1 MLLQSIHPRYLDIK
15 PIQESSPIIMESRWK
30 MAQYLKGVSTM
41 GGRVFDMLNILLSYG
56 FFFQKVEVNLAPS
69 YENDPSSPK
78 MVEVTGG

>member
-1 MLLQSIHPRYLDIK
+1 
-15 PIQESSPIIMESRWK
+15 

>member
-1 MLLQSIHPRYLDIK
+1 
-15 PIQESSPIIMESRWK
+15 

-41 GGRVFDMLNILLSYG
+41 GGRVFHMLNILLSYV
-56 FFFQKVEVNLAPS
+56 FFFQKVEVNLGPS